1 MNHSHCAF
9 LRVLLSLEK
18 NLPHFFRHETRL
30 KSDLK
35 KLILTKN
42 VPSNTSKMSNLKE
55 LVRLH
60 RELESRSVS
69 LVVIE
74 SMLVA
79 TVALAAFTG
88 NMLVCIAVIRK
99 ARLRSPTYV
108 LIFALALTD
117 VTMSIVAMPLTT
129 SVLVIGDWVYGKET
143 CEFQAAFHLT
153 LAVISLQL
161 MVVISVNRYLCVI
174 KPNLYRKL
182 FTMKKTIVYT
192 IDVSCLACAPTLSPI
207 FYTRESYTFNPGK
220 SSCVFAMESNFVFA
234 LLMGL
239 TFIAL
244 PFVVMSYLY
253 CRICIG
259 VRSANRVFTHA
270 NNNQLTIHVQEIKV
284 TKTLGA
290 VLIGF
295 SCCWLPI
302 LVIDQ
307 IDMNNGASLLPRQVY
322 LFYLLSFY
330 MSSAINPVLYALMN
344 RAFRAEYKKI
354 ITCNKT

>member
-1 MNHSHCAF
+1 M
-9 LRVLLSLEK
+9 
-18 NLPHFFRHETRL
+18 

-35 KLILTKN
+35 KLILPN
-42 VPSNTSKMSNLKE
+42 IVPSNTSKMSNLKE

-60 RELESRSVS
+60 RELASRSVS

-192 IDVSCLACAPTLSPI
+192 VGVSCLACAPTLSPM

-220 SSCVFAMESNFVFA
+220 ASCVFAMESNFVFA
-234 LLMGL
+234 LIMGL

-244 PFVVMSYLY
+244 PFAVMSYLY
-253 CRICIG
+253 CRIWIS
-259 VRSANRVFTHA
+259 VRSANRVFTQA
-270 NNNQLTIHVQEIKV
+270 NDDNDNQLTINAQEIKV